1 MYAWGVLVIDLDMN
15 GGWCIGL
22 EWDEYG
28 HGGRLAYQEVER
40 LCR

>member
-22 EWDEYG
+22 DWDGMGMEG
-28 HGGRLAYQEVER
+28 V
-40 LCR
+40 